1 MPGQPE
7 RKLRILTVQDRYPAL
22 FNTPRASRHSIERRR
37 FLPFNKFFRPL
48 EAATFINPFPLKRF
62 DLVHA
67 LNRVPLGPTPYIIG
81 FESHLPREF
90 APGDAPVVSMLTRH
104 LASEKCVRILPM
116 SQFARRTF
124 LKQHA
129 NSPLLAELK
138 AKLQVRQP
146 NIEMPDVAEWFDP
159 SEPLNELRLV
169 FVGGHFARKGGL
181 AILKL
186 AEKARDRGVPLHVT
200 IVSSLEYGD
209 GVWTDPTNDSFYEPY
224 LKLLDL
230 PNITLIRGAPNAEVQ
245 AIMHRSHVSLLPTF
259 ADTYGYSA
267 VEGMANFTPV
277 IGTTQGALP
286 EFINATNGV
295 LLNIETNDVGEWIHV
310 ARTDQD
316 SPAFER
322 IFADE
327 TDKLAEGM
335 LAACADLL
343 ADPVRLARMRLAA
356 RASVEVR
363 YSAESA
369 NRFWDGLYE
378 EVAGRAASGAT
389 LRTPNG
395 ASGEGSESKAAGQ
408 SGGQAGGRGG
418 GQQSSQ
424 LRGF

>member
-7 RKLRILTVQDRYPAL
+7 RKLRVLTVQDRYPAL
-22 FNTPRASRHSIERRR
+22 FNTPRASRHTIERRR
-37 FLPFNKFFRPL
+37 FLPFNKMFRPL

-104 LASEKCVRILPM
+104 LASDKCVRILPM
-116 SQFARRTF
+116 SRFARRTF

-129 NSPLLAELK
+129 NSPLLPELK

-146 NIEMPDVAEWFDP
+146 NIEMPDVDEWFDP
-159 SEPLNELRLV
+159 AAPLDELRLN

-181 AILKL
+181 AVLKL
-186 AEKARDRGVPLHVT
+186 AEKARARGVPLHVT
-200 IVSSLEYGD
+200 IVSSLEYGG
-209 GVWTDPTNDSFYEPY
+209 GVWTDPTNESFYEPY
-224 LKLLDL
+224 LNLLDL
-230 PNITLIRGAPNAEVQ
+230 PNVTLIRGAPNAEVQ
-245 AIMHRSHVSLLPTF
+245 AIMRRSHVSLLPTF

-286 EFINATNGV
+286 EFIDATNGV
-295 LLNIETNDVGEWIHV
+295 LLDIETNDVGEWIHV
-310 ARTDQD
+310 ARADQG
-316 SPAFER
+316 SAAFER

-327 TDKLAEGM
+327 SDRLAEGM
-335 LAACADLL
+335 LAACVDMLSDRAK
-343 ADPVRLARMRLAA
+343 LARMRLAA
-356 RASVEVR
+356 RARVEVD
-363 YSAESA
+363 YSAADA

-378 EVAGRAASGAT
+378 DIARRAASNAPIRKRGSRSDDRNT
-389 LRTPNG
+389 HDVSGQTGERVSGQTGSRLR
-395 ASGEGSESKAAGQ
+395 
-408 SGGQAGGRGG
+408 
-418 GQQSSQ
+418 
-424 LRGF
+424 